1 MAYKDDCY
9 RCNGTGTFRWF
20 SMGQVAEGVCF
31 ACRGVGYKVFKTSPE
46 ERAKNRAKAQAKR
59 DAKLAASNAERETRA
74 IEAANRGNYTLY
86 LYTLAQASREALE
99 PPKAPVPAGRVE
111 VTGTVISTREEWSQY
126 GTQFKALV
134 EDDRGFRLWGNLPSA
149 IYRAEKGDRVTFV
162 AALAASSDDEY
173 FGFWK
178 RPTKADFIDVQEAA

>member
-1 MAYKDDCY
+1 MAYKDSCH
-9 RCNGTGTFRWF
+9 RCNGTGEYAYF
-20 SMGQVAEGVCF
+20 SIGQVVYGACF
-31 ACRGVGYKVFKTSPE
+31 SCRGRGYRLYKTSPE
-46 ERAKNRAKAQAKR
+46 VRAKNRAKAQAKR
-59 DAKLAASNAERETRA
+59 DAKFAALQAEREARA
-74 IEAANRGNYTLY
+74 IEAANRGAYTLY
-86 LYTLAQASREALE
+86 LYSLARASREALK

-126 GTQFKALV
+126 GTQCKALV

-162 AALAASSDDEY
+162 AALTASRDDEF

-178 RPTKADFIDVQEAA
+178 RPTKAAYLDEQEAA